1 MNSIYISTF
10 SLFSGLLV
18 WTKEKVKIE
27 TEFTRVTD
35 LKRHFQKYEK
45 TQIRVAFTSLTS
57 LTSLI
62 QQQGSPSDSMWEYRM
77 HALTQETQSFVLSKK

>member
-18 WTKEKVKIE
+18 WTKEKVKTE

-45 TQIRVAFTSLTS
+45 TKIRVAFPS

-62 QQQGSPSDSMWEYRM
+62 QKQGPPSDSMWEYKM
-77 HALTQETQSFVLSKK
+77 HALTQETQLFVLSKK